1 MNLQKLITEL
11 EEQLEKISP
20 WPWYISD
27 CVELGNNVYSPGK
40 IFVCCTDLKNQNFV
54 ASAPQNI
61 AALITVLKEAL
72 EVIEFYGRK
81 NNWTRHNGSSPDAKY
96 IFMPSVRALED
107 GYVKAKQFLE
117 KWGGK

>member
-61 AALITVLKEAL
+61 ATLIEAL
-72 EVIEFYGRK
+72 EEAVEVIEDYANEGK
-81 NNWTRHNGSSPDAKY
+81 WTTGEFGPPADTRLVEGMEEA
-96 IFMPSVRALED
+96 
-107 GYVKAKQFLE
+107 GYDKAKQFLE